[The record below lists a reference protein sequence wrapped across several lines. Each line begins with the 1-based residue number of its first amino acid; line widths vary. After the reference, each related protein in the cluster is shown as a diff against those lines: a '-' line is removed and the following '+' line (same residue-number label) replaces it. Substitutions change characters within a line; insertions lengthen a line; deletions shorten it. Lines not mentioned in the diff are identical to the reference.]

1 MIRQVG
7 EVYRIEGAV
16 TYETVTALLQEGL
29 KAFQGPRPTVDFAA
43 AGGVDSAALSL
54 MLEWTRQL
62 ERQGRR
68 IAFKNLGASLTSLSG
83 LYGIA
88 ELIPIAAE

>member
-7 EVYRIEGAV
+7 EAYRIEGAV
-16 TYETVTALLQEGL
+16 TYETVAALLEEGL
-29 KAFQGPRPTVDFAA
+29 KNFQGPAPTVDFGAVGA
-43 AGGVDSAALSL
+43 VDSAALSL

-62 ERQGRR
+62 ESQGRR
-68 IAFKNLGASLTSLSG
+68 IAFTNLGASLTSLSR